1 MAVHSRA
8 LVDVDCSSIF
18 FAFGSNNFFCIGDAF
33 RTSEFRLFW
42 DIYPFFFFH
51 IDNCRYE
58 QIVLL
63 SVKLD
68 KPVNVRIDEL
78 QVSTKYLL

>member
-1 MAVHSRA
+1 MALMVYSIKHSPTFTSGFMAVHSRA

-18 FAFGSNNFFCIGDAF
+18 FAFGSNNFFV
-33 RTSEFRLFW
+33 SVM
-42 DIYPFFFFH
+42 PFVPVSSVFFEIFIPFFFH

-63 SVKLD
+63 SS
-68 KPVNVRIDEL
+68 
-78 QVSTKYLL
+78 QA